1 MSTALNPPP
10 DVADEERSNDE
21 SHDEQGHGA
30 TLTTTSTGLSS
41 AEAPSRAKIWLV
53 GIPVLIGVTTI
64 ALRPITDPDTW
75 WNLRAGQWLRQTW
88 QFAGPDPFSTFS
100 AHDFILTEWAGDVIA
115 SIGYDLV
122 GPGAVVFLRALS
134 VIVLT
139 ALFLASARREAD
151 LVPAVMATFFG
162 LSTAP
167 AIQERPLAAGVVFTM
182 VAVIL
187 WRRAAADLRPSW
199 WLVPLS
205 WVWASTH
212 GSWSIGPVIGVAT
225 FLGLLGDRRMDR
237 RAGVRFI
244 GVVLASIVVAGLTP
258 VGPRLLALP
267 LTIRSAASGLVA
279 EWTFVDLTNPTA
291 LVVVGVGVL
300 LVLGWLR
307 RGSAPSWWKVAHCA
321 LALALALSY
330 NRMITI
336 AACVLV
342 PLVAEGLQTM
352 RRRPVT
358 KTSTSTHLR
367 ERRHLVAGAGIAVV
381 LAAALCVPV
390 SRLDRVPG
398 AAFEPRLDAMP
409 VGTVLFDWY
418 DLSSRL
424 VFAEPQL
431 HLVIDT
437 RIEVY
442 DTAYVAAYV
451 AAVRAQPGWEAF
463 VDRTGATRALLPM
476 DAPLAVALQEQK
488 GWQVLQRS
496 GDDVLLA
503 APVG

>member
-1 MSTALNPPP
+1 MSTTLNPPP
-10 DVADEERSNDE
+10 GVADEERDDE
-21 SHDEQGHGA
+21 ESPGA
-30 TLTTTSTGLSS
+30 TLTTSTGLSP
-41 AEAPSRAKIWLV
+41 AAAPSRAQIWLV
-53 GIPVLIGVTTI
+53 GIPVLIGVITI
-64 ALRPITDPDTW
+64 AVRPITDPDTW

-100 AHDFILTEWAGDVIA
+100 TRDFVLTEWVGDVVA

-122 GPGAVVFLRALS
+122 GPGAVVFLRAVS

-151 LVPAVMATFFG
+151 LVLAVMATFFG

-167 AIQERPLAAGVVFTM
+167 ALGERPLAAGAVFTM

-212 GSWSIGPVIGVAT
+212 GSWSIGPVIGLAT

-237 RAGVRFI
+237 RTGVRFI
-244 GVVLASIVVAGLTP
+244 GVVVASVIVAGLTP
-258 VGPRLLALP
+258 VGLRLLVLP

-279 EWTFVDLTNPTA
+279 EWTFVDLTNPIA
-291 LVVVGVGVL
+291 LIVVGAGVL

-321 LALALALSY
+321 LALAFAISY
-330 NRMITI
+330 NRMIPI
-336 AACVLV
+336 AACLLV

-352 RRRPVT
+352 RRRPVST
-358 KTSTSTHLR
+358 TSTTSTTTNLR
-367 ERRHLVAGAGIAVV
+367 EGRHLAVGAGIALV

-390 SRLDRVPG
+390 SHLDRIPG

-409 VGTVLFDWY
+409 SGTVLFDWY

-442 DTAYVAAYV
+442 DAAYV
-451 AAVRAQPGWEAF
+451 AGYASAVRAQPGWEAF
-463 VDRTGATRALLPM
+463 VDRTGATRALLPAE
-476 DAPLAVALQEQK
+476 APLTAALQEQR
-488 GWQVLQRS
+488 GWLPLQRS
-496 GDDVLLA
+496 GGYVLLA
-503 APVG
+503 APVR